1 MTALVLPRCPFPICY
16 QEGRPNYGRTP
27 MILKTLM
34 RMPTPNP
41 NFEKSIG
48 IIRREYEDFIIPRDK
63 NINVFN
69 AKGVVA

>member
-1 MTALVLPRCPFPICY
+1 
-16 QEGRPNYGRTP
+16 

-48 IIRREYEDFIIPRDK
+48 IIRREYQDFIIPKDK

-69 AKGVVA
+69 AKGVVARNGKRTGFLSAGARL